1 MKKSAKKEKELKVEI
16 KEVKEEVKVE
26 AVEEVAAEV
35 KEEVKVEKKAKKEKK
50 EKVKKEKI
58 NLPNLLTVVRI
69 CLVPVF
75 VLLLVLED
83 LWVGLR
89 YIALAIFVLASLTD
103 WVDGKIARKKNI
115 VTRFGKLMDP
125 LADKILVASGFI
137 MLTGLGV
144 VPAWV
149 TVLVVCR
156 DFLLNTIRM
165 FGTEAGVTI
174 SAGVYGKIK
183 TAFQMVT
190 ITLGLLDTNG
200 LFKFMSTQGR
210 LMGFGELL
218 LNVGFSISL
227 VGAVIFTV
235 WSTIDYVR
243 KCGKYIDIRK

>member
-1 MKKSAKKEKELKVEI
+1 
-16 KEVKEEVKVE
+16 
-26 AVEEVAAEV
+26 
-35 KEEVKVEKKAKKEKK
+35 
-50 EKVKKEKI
+50 
-58 NLPNLLTVVRI
+58 
-69 CLVPVF
+69 
-75 VLLLVLED
+75 
-83 LWVGLR
+83 
-89 YIALAIFVLASLTD
+89 
-103 WVDGKIARKKNI
+103 
-115 VTRFGKLMDP
+115 
-125 LADKILVASGFI
+125 

>member
-1 MKKSAKKEKELKVEI
+1 MSKVSEKENELKVELN
-16 KEVKEEVKVE
+16 E
-26 AVEEVAAEV
+26 AAEGTI
-35 KEEVKVEKKAKKEKK
+35 EVKEKK
-50 EKVKKEKI
+50 EKV
-58 NLPNLLTVVRI
+58 NLPNILTVVRI

-75 VLLLVLED
+75 VVLLLLQN

-89 YIALAIFVLASLTD
+89 YIALAVFIIASLTD

-137 MLTGLGV
+137 MLTGAGV

-174 SAGVYGKIK
+174 SAGIYGKIK
-183 TAFQMVT
+183 TTFQMLTV
-190 ITLGLLDTNG
+190 ILGLLDTNG

-210 LMGFGELL
+210 LMELGELL

-235 WSTIDYVR
+235 WSTIDYVK